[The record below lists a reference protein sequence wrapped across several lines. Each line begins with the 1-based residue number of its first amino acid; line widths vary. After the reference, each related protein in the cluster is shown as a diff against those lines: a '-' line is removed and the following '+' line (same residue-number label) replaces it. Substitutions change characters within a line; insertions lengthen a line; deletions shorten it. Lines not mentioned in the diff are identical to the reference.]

1 MLVWRKEVWMMMH
14 RRLVQSGRNWQVLSF
29 AKHLDYVTSTLLTV
43 LVIELENGLL
53 CIVKLIAN

>member
-1 MLVWRKEVWMMMH
+1 MMH

-29 AKHLDYVTSTLLTV
+29 ANHLENVTSILLTV

-53 CIVKLIAN
+53 CTVELISN

>member
-1 MLVWRKEVWMMMH
+1 MH

-29 AKHLDYVTSTLLTV
+29 AKHLDIVTRTLLTV
-43 LVIELENGLL
+43 RVIELENGLL

>member
-1 MLVWRKEVWMMMH
+1 MLVRRKEVWMMMH
-14 RRLVQSGRNWQVLSF
+14 RRLVQSDRNWQVLSF
-29 AKHLDYVTSTLLTV
+29 AKHLDNVTSTLLTV